1 MRAVFM
7 ASLGM
12 MLFACNK
19 FIAESEPE
27 VIRQVNIPFTPDV
40 SINEV
45 MVAQIDHAARFIWA
59 AANPDLPAVEI
70 DWQEVEHHAIQIVS
84 SRSTL
89 SMGGTGVNDAM
100 WIVQQSWRDYVNQL
114 NNGGLLAIRSARDNN
129 VQGLVQAAEML
140 VQACEGC
147 HQQFKPSIPTEGY
160 YRLR

>member
-1 MRAVFM
+1 MRAMYM
-7 ASLGM
+7 ATLG
-12 MLFACNK
+12 LLLGACNQ
-19 FIAESEPE
+19 FTADSEPE

-59 AANPDLPAVEI
+59 AANPDLPAADI

-89 SMGGTGVNDAM
+89 SMGGSGVNDAM
-100 WIVQQSWRDYVNQL
+100 WIVQPSWRDYVNQL
-114 NNGGLLAIRSARDNN
+114 NNGGLLAIRSARDND
-129 VQGLVQAAEML
+129 VQGLVQASEML
-140 VQACEGC
+140 VQTCEGC